1 MNKNGGSF
9 IVNHASH
16 FVNGLQRN
24 IFTAGDMPLPVFV
37 RGTNIQQDCAIRSAI
52 FFDTLIDVRAFQEIE
67 ESIFAPPYSMARI
80 WALGLAPVT

>member
-37 RGTNIQQDCAIRSAI
+37 GGANIQQDCAIRSAI
-52 FFDTLIDVRAFQEIE
+52 SKENDRNSE
-67 ESIFAPPYSMARI
+67 EKANI
-80 WALGLAPVT
+80 LL

>member
-16 FVNGLQRN
+16 FINGLQRN

-37 RGTNIQQDCAIRSAI
+37 GGANIQQDCAIRTSLC
-52 FFDTLIDVRAFQEIE
+52 FVFV
-67 ESIFAPPYSMARI
+67 
-80 WALGLAPVT
+80 V